1 MIRYI
6 FGLALLLV
14 TACTGNHKNDSSS
27 KNHVEPKV
35 QNTPKSHARID
46 SSIDKKVLPTPNV
59 KPLKKSP
66 RTVDEADE
74 RRSPATRVTPEINRS
89 PVNTPYVNPNFNT
102 WDAYFGSDP
111 KWVALYQES
120 LTHYLQGLVN
130 NLEQNTAL
138 RMERSMIVFVY
149 GKKMED
155 AFMLTPEFAEYAKI
169 RFEKSTELAAFVRT
183 YPSRIIKE

>member
-1 MIRYI
+1 MKRYI
-6 FGLALLLV
+6 LGLALLLV
-14 TACTGNHKNDSSS
+14 TACTGNHKNVSSS

-35 QNTPKSHARID
+35 QNTPRSQARID
-46 SSIDKKVLPTPNV
+46 SSIDEKALPTPKV
-59 KPLKKSP
+59 KPLKKSA
-66 RTVDEADE
+66 RTVDQAEQH
-74 RRSPATRVTPEINRS
+74 RSPATSVTPEINRS
-89 PVNTPYVNPNFNT
+89 TINTPYVNPNFNA
-102 WDAYFGSDP
+102 WDVYFGSDP

-183 YPSRIIKE
+183 YPSRIIKD

>member
-1 MIRYI
+1 MIRYL
-6 FGLALLLV
+6 FGSLILLI
-14 TACTGNHKNDSSS
+14 TACTGNHKNVSSS

-35 QNTPKSHARID
+35 QNTPRSQARID
-46 SSIDKKVLPTPNV
+46 SSIDEKALPTPIV

-66 RTVDEADE
+66 RTVDQAEQH
-74 RRSPATRVTPEINRS
+74 RSPATSVTPEINRS
-89 PVNTPYVNPNFNT
+89 TINAPYVNPNFNA

-183 YPSRIIKE
+183 YPSRIIED

>member
-6 FGLALLLV
+6 LGLALLLV
-14 TACTGNHKNDSSS
+14 TACTGNHKNVSSS
-27 KNHVEPKV
+27 KNHAEPKV
-35 QNTPKSHARID
+35 QNTPKSQARID
-46 SSIDKKVLPTPNV
+46 SSIDEKALPTPKV

-66 RTVDEADE
+66 RTLGQAEQH
-74 RRSPATRVTPEINRS
+74 RSPATSVTPEINRS
-89 PVNTPYVNPNFNT
+89 TINAPYVNPNFNA

-149 GKKMED
+149 GKKMGD
-155 AFMLTPEFAEYAKI
+155 AFMLTPEFAEYAKM

-183 YPSRIIKE
+183 YPSRIIKD

>member
-14 TACTGNHKNDSSS
+14 TACTGNHKNVSSS

-35 QNTPKSHARID
+35 QNTPRSQARID
-46 SSIDKKVLPTPNV
+46 SSIDEKALPSPKV
-59 KPLKKSP
+59 KPLKKSA
-66 RTVDEADE
+66 RTVDQAEQY
-74 RRSPATRVTPEINRS
+74 RSPATRVTPEIDRS
-89 PVNTPYVNPNFNT
+89 TINAPYVNPNFNA

-130 NLEQNTAL
+130 NLEQNIAL
-138 RMERSMIVFVY
+138 RMERSTIVFVY

-183 YPSRIIKE
+183 YPSRIIKD